1 MKILAIIPARLNS
14 SRLPEKLL
22 KDINGKSVIERVYKQ
37 VIQCPELNEVII
49 AVDDQIVFDHVERFG
64 GKAIMTGLHHE
75 SGTDRCAEVALHLDD
90 FTHVINIQG
99 DEPFINPKDISS
111 LAHLLNDPNIQIAT
125 LISSIVDLE
134 DLTNP
139 NVVKVIKDLHGKALY
154 FSRAAIPYKRDIGTN
169 NESVLN
175 AVFRHIGIYGFQ
187 RNVLIE
193 VSKLKPGSLEQI
205 EKLEQLRWLENAYSI
220 YTACVEK
227 RSGFNSGIDTIEDLE
242 RARLYAE
249 LNAL

>member
-22 KDINGKSVIERVYKQ
+22 KDINGKSVIERVYNQ
-37 VIQCPELNEVII
+37 VIQCPELNEVIV
-49 AVDDQIVFDHVERFG
+49 AVDDHIVFDHVERFG

-75 SGTDRCAEVALHLDD
+75 SGTDRCAEVAQHLDD
-90 FTHVINIQG
+90 FTYVINIQG
-99 DEPFINPKDISS
+99 DEPFINPKDIST
-111 LAHLLNDPNIQIAT
+111 LAQLLLDSTIQIGT
-125 LISSIVDLE
+125 LVSAIVDLD

-154 FSRAAIPYKRDIGTN
+154 FSRAAIPYQRDISTN
-169 NESVLN
+169 KVSVLN
-175 AVFRHIGIYGFQ
+175 AAFRHIGIYGFQ

-193 VSKLKPGSLEQI
+193 VSKLKPSALEQI

-220 YTACVEK
+220 YTAIVEK
-227 RSGFNSGIDTIEDLE
+227 RSGFNSGIDTLEDLE

>member
-1 MKILAIIPARLNS
+1 MKILAIIPARLKS

-22 KDINGKSVIERVYKQ
+22 KDIHGKSVIERVYKQ

-49 AVDDQIVFDHVERFG
+49 AVDDQIVFDHVQRFG
-64 GKAIMTGLHHE
+64 GKAIMTGLLHE
-75 SGTDRCAEVALHLDD
+75 SGTDRCAEVAQHFDN

-99 DEPFINPKDISS
+99 DEPFINPKDIS
-111 LAHLLNDPNIQIAT
+111 LVAELLNDSNVQIAT

-139 NVVKVIKDLHGKALY
+139 NVVKVIKDHHGKAMY
-154 FSRAAIPYKRDIGTN
+154 FSRAAIPFKRDIAKN
-169 NESVLN
+169 NESVLH
-175 AVFRHIGIYGFQ
+175 AAFRHIGIYGFQ

-193 VSKLKPGSLEQI
+193 VSKLKPSALEQI

-227 RSGFNSGIDTIEDLE
+227 ISGFNSGIDTLEDLE
-242 RARLYAE
+242 RARLYAQ
-249 LNAL
+249 LNSL